1 MEGKHHTVADQYALR
16 GVRAPTIHLNVRYI
30 PLRAVL
36 DVADLLSDARNI
48 MSPWNWTSSSEKK
61 VNMVE

>member
-1 MEGKHHTVADQYALR
+1 MIADMELVAKGMDIL
-16 GVRAPTIHLNVRYI
+16 VRELGIIEAEAFSGINADKIIV
-30 PLRAVL
+30 PLPW
-36 DVADLLSDARNI
+36 NI